1 MTNALLG
8 VADVRPPGMP
18 PSPQSQN
25 QILLEASPFAPLQP
39 ERWPCWQSCGSHR
52 GLAHGGAVLAAL

>member
-1 MTNALLG
+1 MTNTLLG

-18 PSPQSQN
+18 PTPYPQSQN

-39 ERWPCWQSCGSHR
+39 EHWPCWQS
-52 GLAHGGAVLAAL
+52 LW